1 MILVEPMT
9 FPKPPPPAEGEQR
22 LDLAAGAVSRRDKW
36 PSRQEAFDA
45 LRSRSSFKMWDPRV
59 LKIFTVIDKLFADL
73 FPFVDFENLS
83 SIGAWNA

>member
-45 LRSRSSFKMWDPRV
+45 LRLRSSFKMWDPRV